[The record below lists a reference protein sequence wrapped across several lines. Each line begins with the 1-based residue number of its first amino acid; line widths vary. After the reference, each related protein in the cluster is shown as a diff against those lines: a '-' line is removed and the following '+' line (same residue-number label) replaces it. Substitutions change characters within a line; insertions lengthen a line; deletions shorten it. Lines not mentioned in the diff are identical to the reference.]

1 MIFGV
6 TIVLNMNEIIVTE
19 IKHYQFNKIRP
30 YLKNNMNKIKKSYTW
45 KIQLTIA
52 NNFNSK

>member
-19 IKHYQFNKIRP
+19 IKHYQ
-30 YLKNNMNKIKKSYTW
+30 LNNILIKLDH
-45 KIQLTIA
+45 I
-52 NNFNSK
+52 